1 MESAFGLPS
10 ALVDLVL
17 GIGGL
22 IAGGVW
28 LLRIA
33 RETGRDERSSWR
45 YRDH

>member
-1 MESAFGLPS
+1 MESVFGLPS
-10 ALVDLVL
+10 GLVVVVL

-33 RETGRDERSSWR
+33 REAGRDEASRWR